1 MPPTASPNAK
11 RARLVARPRVPAL
24 RTAHVLSATTFSS
37 GRVMGA
43 LLWFHCVQFSST
55 AFSSVHPNP
64 PCNPPVADAVTMRHR
79 SSQGRPSFSNAFC
92 ACVCVRCFR
101 AHHPFARLRS
111 GTSAASSRHHA
122 TKRRGPARV
131 RFSPTPAATKVTT
144 ARRQPPPPGNRP
156 RHVGRRARARPA
168 HHDMNARLAPLT
180 LVWCLLLAGP
190 GPHGISCPPFRQ
202 RLRI

>member
-1 MPPTASPNAK
+1 MPCCALQCRDCQACERRAHCDQPRLSASRRIKRAHDEQDATVPPTASPNAK

-144 ARRQPPPPGNRP
+144 VPGTLGGV
-156 RHVGRRARARPA
+156 HV
-168 HHDMNARLAPLT
+168 LAQAP
-180 LVWCLLLAGP
+180 
-190 GPHGISCPPFRQ
+190 
-202 RLRI
+202 